1 LAHPIRLIDLLLWV
15 LQKDENP
22 DRNRAAP
29 FGVLV
34 CFFLTKSTNS
44 FSVSNKLRK
53 KYIIINIDDEED
65 VKKELAESEPEDEIR
80 QEMRRLSETSESRR
94 LQVWQTNNQLQKAQ
108 QTLKELRQAIKMK
121 VSLHYC

>member
-1 LAHPIRLIDLLLWV
+1 M
-15 LQKDENP
+15 
-22 DRNRAAP
+22 
-29 FGVLV
+29 
-34 CFFLTKSTNS
+34 
-44 FSVSNKLRK
+44 VSNNFRK
-53 KYIIINIDDEED
+53 KYIIFNTDDEED

-121 VSLHYC
+121 VSLHYFYYVCHKLIANTRNVL